1 MPSLAQQHGGR
12 VRSDLPGHI
21 DEIVVQTS
29 PPGLQPGSLTMQG
42 LLDIVSNPRLMGNTI
57 MVMDAYR

>member
-1 MPSLAQQHGGR
+1 MQSLAQRHGGR

-21 DEIVVQTS
+21 HEIVVQTS
-29 PPGLQPGSLTMQG
+29 PSGLQPGSLTMQG
-42 LLDIVSNPRLMGNTI
+42 LLDIVSKPRLMGNTI